1 MKLSAKTL
9 ARGIAAGRLAIGV
22 GLVAAPKQLSS
33 GWLGDVAGTPGGDVA
48 MRALGV
54 RDAILGGITLHTLNH
69 PEVGPRWVAM
79 CGVADAVDF
88 AATVAARKGLP
99 KQAVGVIVLA
109 GGTAAASFALAGA
122 LKQQG

>member
-1 MKLSAKTL
+1 MSLSAKTM

-22 GLVAAPKQLSS
+22 GLMAAPKPFSS
-33 GWLGDVAGTPGGDVA
+33 GWLGEVSGTPGGDVA

-99 KQAVGVIVLA
+99 RQAVGVIALA
-109 GGTAAASFALAGA
+109 GGSAVAGFALAAA
-122 LKQQG
+122 LKREG